1 MDCGFGVATAHRLPH
16 CPSCRGWLWEWGETS
31 PFGLG
36 PPAGTLEEDLPASLG
51 AILLALALLAFL
63 WLGLAGV
70 AYGLFRLI
78 QGAKISVRSTK
89 AGRLSH
95 GPNVH
100 LSGRKGRA
108 TFTLR
113 LRQTAFGK
121 RLIVVTVAKTPRAK
135 ATKKSSVSLPR
146 SKSTAARR

>member
-1 MDCGFGVATAHRLPH
+1 LSALRSPRRPRAPEFDRVETEQADDFVEFWRAGASAKGWFRCVDCGFGVATAHRLPQ
-16 CPSCRGWLWEWGETS
+16 CPSCRGWLWEWAETS

-78 QGAKISVRSTK
+78 QG
-89 AGRLSH
+89 
-95 GPNVH
+95 
-100 LSGRKGRA
+100 
-108 TFTLR
+108 
-113 LRQTAFGK
+113 
-121 RLIVVTVAKTPRAK
+121 
-135 ATKKSSVSLPR
+135 
-146 SKSTAARR
+146 